1 MIVLSVE
8 LPDVI
13 IGALDVM
20 AGRYGNSPERKQR
33 LKEAGFDADRV
44 QNAVNDL
51 LKLFD
56 KYENEV

>member
-20 AGRYGNSPERKQR
+20 AGRYGNNPERKQR

-44 QNAVNDL
+44 QAAVNDL
-51 LKLFD
+51 VALFD
-56 KYENEV
+56 EYKNTI